1 MDTAETTDGGP
12 MTHIYL
18 INLSPAIL
26 IDMLHGQGWTLLNLL
41 GSRNIHQQKKTRH
54 GDKDLIHSHFS
65 M

>member
-26 IDMLHGQGWTLLNLL
+26 IDMLHGQEWTHEPGELE
-41 GSRNIHQQKKTRH
+41 QKKKTRR

>member
-26 IDMLHGQGWTLLNLL
+26 IDMLHGQGWTPEPA
-41 GSRNIHQQKKTRH
+41 GEQKHHPPNEEDATR
-54 GDKDLIHSHFS
+54 
-65 M
+65 